1 MSDESIRLV
10 AAWLLTA
17 AVHGSVLLAL
27 AWLLDRVFQE
37 RLGAWR
43 ELLWRVALFG
53 AAITATMQFVT
64 YKTPLSGRVHVPVHA
79 QVATPVTPP
88 MVSEPAQRVASPN
101 RLHSEVVVP
110 ASDAISI
117 SPAKP
122 IEESSTAAAAQAF
135 GSGWPAW
142 PLIVFAVWLAGVLL
156 GFVRIG
162 QSFKRLAGRIGTPIR
177 ELPVALES
185 TLDRDLA
192 MLAQLAK
199 IERPRIAL
207 LDDLASPFVMRG
219 VALADVAGPALVVL
233 PTWALDH
240 LDAAQLRAM
249 LAHEVAHLARRDPEW
264 KLLTSAW
271 RALFWFLPLAG
282 FAQRRLDDAAELACD
297 AWAAQHSGG
306 GRELAEC
313 LVACA
318 ERHVARPMSFH
329 LVPAMAARPTGLL
342 ARIEHLLEGTAMN
355 PFVPKFAK
363 RFAAIAGLAFA
374 AVALPGIA
382 LDVIKPDA
390 IKAVAAIASA
400 SHFGTSVNIDDNGHQ
415 KIRISQSDDDHNLRV
430 DVDGKITFTDDE
442 TDVASLSKGGTAT
455 FSETRAGTTHKLEV
469 TELNGTL
476 ARKYFVDDHEQPL
489 DAAGRA
495 WVAAF
500 LPTLARE
507 SGIDAEGR
515 VDRLYAKGG
524 VGTVLDEIEKIHSGY
539 VRGKY
544 LALLSKHGTLQ
555 PAEMDRALVLAGAI
569 DSDYERRQALTSL
582 FNEQTLAAPQQVVFL
597 KQADKIESDYERA
610 ELLTSFLP
618 KLAVDADVR
627 KAWLD
632 AAVTIDSDY
641 ERGRTLKAMLQRV
654 DADAEALSR
663 IVVASESMGSDYE
676 RRELLVAVA
685 QKSQDA
691 DALAPAYVHS
701 VSGIGSDY
709 EKREALMTLIRV
721 PKFGRTAALAVLDAA
736 TGIGSDYECR
746 ETLVAL
752 AGVMPKDDEV
762 IKNYRRNA
770 SRLSDSERGEVERA
784 LDRLVL

>member
-1 MSDESIRLV
+1 HV
-10 AAWLLTA
+10 ANP
-17 AVHGSVLLAL
+17 
-27 AWLLDRVFQE
+27 
-37 RLGAWR
+37 
-43 ELLWRVALFG
+43 
-53 AAITATMQFVT
+53 I
-64 YKTPLSGRVHVPVHA
+64 PVPVA
-79 QVATPVTPP
+79 
-88 MVSEPAQRVASPN
+88 SEPVQRAASPN
-101 RLHSEVVVP
+101 RLRSEIVIP
-110 ASDAISI
+110 TADAIA
-117 SPAKP
+117 SPAASVAEP
-122 IEESSTAAAAQAF
+122 ATVVAAQAF
-135 GSGWPAW
+135 GSRWPAW
-142 PLIVFAVWLAGVLL
+142 PAILFVLWLAGALF
-156 GFVRIG
+156 GFARIG
-162 QSFKRLAGRIGTPIR
+162 QSFARLARHIGAPIHER
-177 ELPVALES
+177 PAVRGYVAQGS
-185 TLDRDLA
+185 ALDRDLTT
-192 MLAQLAK
+192 LAQLAK
-199 IERPRIAL
+199 VEKPRIAL
-207 LDDLASPFVMRG
+207 LTDLASPFVMRG
-219 VALADVAGPALVVL
+219 VAFAGTANSAIVVL
-233 PTWALDH
+233 PTWVLDH

-297 AWAAQHSGG
+297 AWAAEHSGG

-329 LVPAMAARPTGLL
+329 LMSSRLVPAMAARPTGLL

-363 RFAAIAGLAFA
+363 HLAAIAGLAFA

-382 LDVIKPDA
+382 LDVIKPA
-390 IKAVAAIASA
+390 TAVAAAG
-400 SHFGTSVNIDDNGHQ
+400 HFGTSINIDDSGHQ
-415 KIRISQSDDDHNLRV
+415 KIRISQSDDEHQLRV

-442 TDVASLSKGGTAT
+442 SDVASLSKGGTAK

-476 ARKYFVDDHEQPL
+476 VRKYFINGNEQPI

-500 LPTLARE
+500 LPVLARE
-507 SGIDAEGR
+507 SGLDAEGR

-524 VGTVLDEIEKIHSGY
+524 ANAVLDEVEKIHSGY

-555 PAEMDRALVLAGAI
+555 PGEMDRALVLAGDI
-569 DSDYERRQALTSL
+569 DSDYERRQALTHL
-582 FNEQTLAAPQQVVFL
+582 FNDQALAAPQQVVFL
-597 KQADKIESDYERA
+597 KQASKIESDYERA
-610 ELLTSFLP
+610 ELLTGFLP
-618 KLAVDADVR
+618 KLSGDANVR
-627 KAWLD
+627 RAWLD

-641 ERGRTLKAMLQRV
+641 ERGRTLKAMLERV

-691 DALAPAYVHS
+691 DALAPAYAHS

-746 ETLVAL
+746 EALVAL